1 MDAQAS
7 LLRLQRALR
16 LSPANRSTGKN
27 AYASP
32 AASTT
37 SRRFFRESFPTQNDS
52 APPSPEPWSP
62 IRGVSNTLLLHVPSV
77 SENASENAVSRQSP
91 KNAEPTMPPPATSG
105 APRVNL
111 RGFAAR
117 ETATPGEA
125 TRPPTRGKKNVQTS
139 AGSEPPPTSTP
150 RRALRHRHKPV
161 VYTEPS
167 LKTKMRRPRTP
178 PHAARAPASVAVE
191 ANTLVFSGGEK
202 NPPSRETVG
211 TAAEA
216 DGGDDGNVDD
226 GKNEDAS
233 DASSSESEVSTTPL
247 AFVTSRRRRRKSRAV
262 RLLDS

>member
-16 LSPANRSTGKN
+16 LSPANRSTGN

-37 SRRFFRESFPTQNDS
+37 SRRSFRESLPKQNAS
-52 APPSPEPWSP
+52 APPSPELWSP

-77 SENASENAVSRQSP
+77 SENASACVSRQSP
-91 KNAEPTMPPPATSG
+91 TNAEPTMPPPATSG

-191 ANTLVFSGGEK
+191 ANPVFSGGEK

-216 DGGDDGNVDD
+216 DGGDDGNDET
-226 GKNEDAS
+226 GKNEDDS

-262 RLLDS
+262 RISPDS

>member
-1 MDAQAS
+1 MDAQAN
-7 LLRLQRALR
+7 LLKLQRALR

-37 SRRFFRESFPTQNDS
+37 SRRSFRESFPTQNDS

-62 IRGVSNTLLLHVPSV
+62 IRGVSNTLLLHVPSAL
-77 SENASENAVSRQSP
+77 ENASENAVSRQSP
-91 KNAEPTMPPPATSG
+91 KNAEPMMPPPATSG

-191 ANTLVFSGGEK
+191 ANPVFSGGEK

-216 DGGDDGNVDD
+216 DGGDDGNDDD
-226 GKNEDAS
+226 GKNKDAS